1 MSTAPRQLLLR
12 TLEGRTT
19 VVRWPS
25 GWSCEEFIQRELN
38 LGQSLQEAG
47 LVVRL
52 ADGRR
57 VCDACVPDSGSMLHV
72 TLPVN
77 GGKGGFGKAIRDL
90 GRGYVQRDEGTRRDK
105 IGMLTA
111 TDID

>member
-12 TLEGRTT
+12 TLEGRT
-19 VVRWPS
+19 VVVWWPS
-25 GWSCEEFIQRELN
+25 GWSSAEFIQRELN
-38 LGQSLQEAG
+38 LSRYGGG

-57 VCDACVPDSGSMLHV
+57 VSDACVPDAGSTLHL
-72 TLPVN
+72 TLPIK

-90 GRGYVQRDEGTRRDK
+90 GRGYVMT
-105 IGMLTA
+105 
-111 TDID
+111 